1 MGLLTKF
8 FTNCANPQGR
18 MGRVMLRFM
27 NFGHAPLTNWGLGLV
42 NFHDGWTM
50 LDEAGFGNTEIHRKK
65 PSYAAITGVKPA

>member
-8 FTNCANPQGR
+8 FTNCANLQGR

-27 NFGHAPLTNWGLGLV
+27 NFGHARLTNWGLGLV

-50 LDEAGFGNTEIHRKK
+50 LDIGCGGGATLKRLLKRSNG
-65 PSYAAITGVKPA
+65 AC